1 MDGERL
7 RILRLSRDM
16 SLDDL
21 ADATGA
27 IVSKQMLSRYER
39 GLSAPT
45 PRVVTALAKALG
57 VPVSRLLESP
67 RVLVEPVAYRKR
79 ASLKKGDEHR
89 ITSLLKT
96 ELENRVRLQEANGFA
111 SPNLPILKISAKS
124 VEEAEQAAIRV
135 RSEWDLGEAPIMSLV
150 DEMESRLVH
159 VIEVDAPTTF
169 DGLSL
174 VAYDE
179 RRRPI
184 AVAAAIR
191 KGVAGDRQRLSL
203 AHELGHILLMLGDD
217 VDEEKAAYRFAGALL
232 APADALRREMG
243 EKRNAIDLGELA
255 ILKQR
260 YRMSLQALVFRL
272 KELTIISENHARDWF
287 IQIRARGWGKVEPWE
302 IAHEEPTWVKK
313 NVHRAMAEGV
323 IRRDEAKEM
332 LGEEEFETPRQSSEL
347 MEMMQMTRD
356 ERRRLLEES
365 VAESAQDYDPDVDW
379 IDANVDGTTA

>member
-21 ADATGA
+21 ADATGV

-67 RVLVEPVAYRKR
+67 KVNVEPVAYRKR

-89 ITSLLKT
+89 ITSLLTT
-96 ELENRVRLQEANGFA
+96 ELELRVRLQEANGFA
-111 SPNLPILKISAKS
+111 PPKLPILKISAKS
-124 VEEAEQAAIRV
+124 VDEAEGAAERIRD
-135 RSEWDLGEAPIMSLV
+135 EWDLGEAPIMSLV

-159 VIEVDAPTTF
+159 VIEVDAPPTF

-179 RRRPI
+179 RRKPI

-191 KGVAGDRQRLSL
+191 KGISGDRQRLSL
-203 AHELGHILLMLGDD
+203 AHELGHILLLLGDD

-232 APADALRREMG
+232 APAEALRREVG
-243 EKRNAIDLGELA
+243 ARRSAVDLKELA
-255 ILKQR
+255 LLKQR

-272 KELTIISENHARDWF
+272 RELAIISDNHAKDWF

-302 IAHEEPTWVKK
+302 VAHEEPTWIKR

-323 IRRDEAKEM
+323 LRRDEAKEM
-332 LGEEEFETPRQSSEL
+332 LGNEEMEMPRQSSDL
-347 MEMMQMTRD
+347 LEMMQMTRE
-356 ERRRLLEES
+356 ERRRMLEDS
-365 VAESAQDYDPDVDW
+365 VTESASDYVADSDW
-379 IDANVDGTTA
+379 LDATLEGTPA